1 MCKHCKHMQLQK
13 IEVYLLPDVSK
24 DGCLSLEEFL
34 TAMHLVV
41 LRRWLK
47 SIAFISEAITDTIK
61 IRIIVTLQSP
71 SGTTFPCPSSSHPVF
86 SRSTFVEQ
94 SLQDTLTRCEEGRVI
109 FYIVLIR
116 SLQWVIIN
124 LKWK

>member
-1 MCKHCKHMQLQK
+1 MQLQK
-13 IEVYLLPDVSK
+13 ILEIYLLSYVSK

-47 SIAFISEAITDTIK
+47 SIAFISEAITDTII
-61 IRIIVTLQSP
+61 IRIIMTLQSP
-71 SGTTFPCPSSSHPVF
+71 LSGTTFPCPSSSHPVF

-124 LKWK
+124 LKRK